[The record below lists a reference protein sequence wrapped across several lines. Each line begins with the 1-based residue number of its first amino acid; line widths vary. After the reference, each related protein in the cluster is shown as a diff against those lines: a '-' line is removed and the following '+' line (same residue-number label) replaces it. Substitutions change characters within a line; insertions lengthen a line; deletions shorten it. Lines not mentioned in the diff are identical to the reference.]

1 MPISGGYLDLCNNYI
16 YKKFLSKAYYTHK
29 KQNIISLFKLCWYI
43 RHFQND
49 CSKQKIKALI
59 WSIAVSFGHETLR
72 RKNSRMSRG
81 WQQLQY
87 PQVKPAVN
95 HCICKANAIVKRN
108 YFRGIILPLWVQNL
122 IHAKTNQRIP
132 ELDTGVIKC
141 SLTQHK
147 L

>member
-1 MPISGGYLDLCNNYI
+1 MFPWI
-16 YKKFLSKAYYTHK
+16 YAAIMSTRNFSKAYYTHK
-29 KQNIISLFKLCWYI
+29 KQNIISLFKLCCYT
-43 RHFQND
+43 RHFQNH
-49 CSKQKIKALI
+49 CSKWKIKAQI
-59 WSIAVSFGHETLR
+59 WLLLLFSFGHETLR
-72 RKNSRMSRG
+72 TEKNSRMSRG
-81 WQQLQY
+81 WKQLQY

-108 YFRGIILPLWVQNL
+108 YFRGTILPLWVQNL